1 MNSARRSG
9 HVVDTFHPTKTYL
22 IALLNDI
29 HHGRTKLPNFQRSW
43 RPSDDHITGLLASIG
58 EGDYVGSATL
68 AEADARL
75 GFTYRCLD
83 GVRTAESETTVPD
96 NMIVDG
102 QQRLTALYQACYSDR
117 PVRAVLDQSDAYR
130 LYFFDIR
137 KAISTANSLKDAVI
151 SLAVD
156 ADGSPLDGSCDDFT
170 DPAVQF
176 AKGVFPI
183 NRMFRFDEWEAANRS
198 FWDRPE
204 LAMRRSEALDLVD
217 AFRDGIV
224 NSFGG
229 YIFPVVML
237 ERSILP
243 DRICRI
249 YENLNSSEMRL
260 ATLGDL
266 DGPGSAT

>member
-9 HVVDTFHPTKTYL
+9 HIDTFHPTKIYL
-22 IALLNDI
+22 TTLLSDI
-29 HHGRTKLPNFQRSW
+29 HHGKTKLPNFQRSW
-43 RPSDDHITGLLASIG
+43 RPSDDYITGLLASIG

-83 GVRTAESETTVPD
+83 GAQTAESETTVPD

-102 QQRLTALYQACYSDR
+102 QQRLTALYQACYSNR
-117 PVRAVLDQSDAYR
+117 PVRAVPDQSDAYR

-137 KAISTANSLKDAVI
+137 KAISTANSLKDAI
-151 SLAVD
+151 MSLAVD
-156 ADGSPLDGSCDDFT
+156 ADGRPLDGNCDDFT

-183 NRMFRFDEWEAANRS
+183 NRMFRFDEWEAANRN
-198 FWDRPE
+198 FWDNPE
-204 LAMRRSEALDLVD
+204 LATQRSEALDLVND
-217 AFRDGIV
+217 FRDGVV
-224 NSFGG
+224 NSFGN
-229 YIFPVVML
+229 YRFPVVKL
-237 ERSILP
+237 ERSIRP
-243 DRICRI
+243 DRVCRI

-260 ATLGDL
+260 ATA
-266 DGPGSAT
+266 SATIAPC